1 MKARYFIAGTDTDVG
16 KTVVTQALL
25 HKAKQQGLTTLGL
38 KPIAAGA
45 KLIDAQLYNDD
56 ALALQAQSTV
66 ELPYQQVNPVVYE
79 EAVAPHLAAQALGK
93 RTSAAQL
100 TGFVRGA
107 LMQRVDFCCVEGA
120 GGWYVPLNEREKLSD
135 VVVQLQL
142 PVIVV
147 VGMKLGC
154 LNHALL
160 TFEAIAQA
168 GLPIAGWVA
177 NCIDPN
183 MYLLDE
189 NIESLQQMAA
199 APCLGIVP
207 FMNTVDIG
215 QAASGL
221 SLPEIQ

>member
-16 KTVVTQALL
+16 KTLVTQALL
-25 HKAKQQGLTTLGL
+25 YKAKKQGLSTLGL

-45 KLIDAQLYNDD
+45 NRIDGQLYNDD
-56 ALALQAQSTV
+56 ALALQAQSTID
-66 ELPYQQVNPVVYE
+66 LPYQQVNPVVYE
-79 EAVAPHLAAQALGK
+79 AAVAPHLAAQALGK
-93 RTSAAQL
+93 RSGAAQL

-107 LMQRVDFCCVEGA
+107 LMQPVDFCCVEGA
-120 GGWYVPLNEREKLSD
+120 GGWYVPLNEREKLSE
-135 VVVQLQL
+135 VVEQLKL

-160 TFEAIAQA
+160 TFEAIAKA

-183 MYLLDE
+183 MSLLDE
-189 NIESLQQMAA
+189 NIASLQQMVP

-207 FMNTVDIG
+207 FMQNIDIE
-215 QAASGL
+215 QVASGL
-221 SLPEIQ
+221 SVPEIQ